1 MEIGGA
7 VQFDSLL
14 STLGTPLAAVR
25 SPLASSL
32 PTTSDGTPAFAS
44 LLVEQMKT
52 DQASI
57 SVTIDRQVADCA
69 ELLDPKEL
77 AKIKDTAQQ
86 FESLLLYSLLKQMWA
101 TLPENSMLEQGMA
114 AQFYREMWLE
124 ELAGQISTDGPGLG
138 VAKAV
143 EREMITFAA
152 RTITPA
158 APAAG

>member
-1 MEIGGA
+1 MNA
-7 VQFDSLL
+7 DH
-14 STLGTPLAAVR
+14 
-25 SPLASSL
+25 AS
-32 PTTSDGTPAFAS
+32 
-44 LLVEQMKT
+44 M
-52 DQASI
+52 
-57 SVTIDRQVADCA
+57 SVAIDRQVADCA

-138 VAKAV
+138 IAKTV
-143 EREMITFAA
+143 EREMITHAA

-158 APAAG
+158 ALAAE